1 MSLRQDLRHG
11 GRIGRAEFVRSL
23 RRYSRDTRRLVGIA
37 FAVLFFGGNL
47 LFALPAVYVLGWS
60 VRSVSTIP
68 YFEPAAT
75 LLPLGIFLLATLRTM
90 ERLSSVDSEDLLL
103 TTVHPRAI
111 VVGLI
116 TAEIGRLLLWF
127 GVPLVA
133 IVGAFAVGLGSPA
146 LLVTAGVVVLPIV
159 CCAAVWGY
167 AVGIGLLRVLRRL
180 PTVRRM
186 LKVGGI
192 FALVAIVVL
201 SQVVAR
207 YLVAGDISLESILSL
222 LSVAPLGDYL
232 AIGFVGTP
240 VPTTVTPAATVVL
253 ATWIG
258 LTPVGLA
265 AAERQATALW
275 FTDDPVRR
283 SASEGSSKPAV
294 SEGGFSP
301 PQPFAWSKS
310 GRVAWGYLTRAVRH
324 PQEFSHLLMLV
335 FLLGPM
341 GGTFFQRSS
350 SEGFPLL
357 VAGAGVLFGVYL
369 SGATFGL
376 NPLGDDRPQLP
387 LILLT
392 ETAPG
397 TFLRA
402 RVLAGLVVGLPFV
415 VLVPVASILAGTRPL
430 GGVTFAAVG
439 TGFSLLAA
447 LFALGLGCAYPIYE
461 ERQLWGAET
470 VAPSMLV
477 LIGYSFVVIGG
488 TIIGLVVTWFGL
500 TGNLVVT
507 GILVVVLGVYLLL
520 SVGGSLLSYWYSQ
533 RRYRRYVLD

>member
-1 MSLRQDLRHG
+1 MNLRQDLRHG

-37 FAVLFFGGNL
+37 FAILFFGGNL
-47 LFALPAVYVLGWS
+47 LFALPAVYALGRS

-75 LLPLGIFLLATLRTM
+75 LLPLGLFLLATLRTM
-90 ERLSSVDSEDLLL
+90 ERLGSVDAEDLLL

-111 VVGLI
+111 VVGLV

-133 IVGAFAVGLGSPA
+133 IAGAFAVGLGSPT

-207 YLVAGDISLESILSL
+207 YLVAGDTSLESILSL

-232 AIGFVGTP
+232 AIGFIGTP
-240 VPTTVTPAATVVL
+240 VQTTVTPAAAVVL
-253 ATWIG
+253 AMWIG

-275 FTDDPVRR
+275 FTGDLVRR
-283 SASEGSSKPAV
+283 SASEGSSGPAV
-294 SEGGFSP
+294 SEDGFSP
-301 PQPFAWSKS
+301 PRPFAWSKS

-335 FLLGPM
+335 FLLGPL
-341 GGTFFQRSS
+341 GGTFFQQSS

-376 NPLGDDRPQLP
+376 NPLGDDRSQLP

-415 VLVPVASILAGTRPL
+415 VLVPLASIPAGTRPL

-477 LIGYSFVVIGG
+477 LMGYSVVVIGG

-500 TGNLVVT
+500 TGDLVVT